1 MTDAKGRGA
10 PVATRITTPGGFGG
24 GIRRKIPAPFARPS
38 ISVGESGPRRVWQNV
53 PADKLKAGDVVPGVG
68 CIVKVDEFYHMPTAE
83 EARAIPL
90 AQLPEHHQWTVTV
103 TGIEGAIRTY
113 QGGEPVFAFALPV
126 EEGCTT

>member
-53 PADKLKAGDVVPGVG
+53 PSDKLTAGDVVPGVG
-68 CIVKVDEFYHMPTAE
+68 CIARVDEFFYVPPASEYSLEGVAE
-83 EARAIPL
+83 MTT
-90 AQLPEHHQWTVTV
+90 WTVTV